1 MHTQSESKVH
11 ADLLEVIPAF
21 SSFTRSALEDF
32 AIHGVIKL
40 RCAAGTVLSA
50 QTDQDQNMYVIAAG
64 SALLA
69 AGDGVLVDLQPGD
82 YVGRN
87 PIGHHQSI
95 VASVVAVS
103 DVAVLVVNAPDVAR
117 LASHRLSTEWRSELS
132 STIRRATRRSH
143 RRSVLVRQD
152 A

>member
-1 MHTQSESKVH
+1 MHAPSESKVY
-11 ADLLEVIPAF
+11 ADLLEAIPAF
-21 SSFTRSALEDF
+21 SSYTRSALEDF
-32 AIHGVIKL
+32 ASHGVIKL

-69 AGDGVLVDLQPGD
+69 AGDGVLVDLAPGD
-82 YVGRN
+82 YFGHN
-87 PIGHHQSI
+87 PGHHQSI

-103 DVAVLVVNAPDVAR
+103 DVAVLVLNAPEVAR
-117 LASHRLSTEWRSELS
+117 SASHRAPTEWRTELS

-143 RRSVLVRQD
+143 RRSVLVRQN